1 MSSTPTL
8 LFLHGV
14 GGGDR
19 DEQWRAALER
29 SLQLIGYDDL
39 SDVVVR
45 APKYAHALRGTDDT
59 LKLPALTIKTQSGD
73 RARPQRRE
81 FERRIGALEVR
92 LGRHR
97 RGSGWAGG
105 DLVNQV
111 ALHVPTFVQASNYLT
126 KAHVRS
132 NVLHRVLTEVPAQ
145 GRLVVVAHSLGSV
158 IAADLVRRLP
168 ADVEVVGLVTIGSPL
183 AHPKFHVDKL
193 ASTLADPPANLGWWV
208 NFWNPADPVTT
219 HKGASAVF
227 PWLLDFRVQT
237 PVGPHVHDA
246 VTYLSNEVVA
256 SAIGYAIFGSQS
268 KALAVVGKGVDIP
281 LDAAEQLAVLALRYA
296 HLTAGLLKGDKSDRY
311 REALRQVQAQALN
324 QIIQRNTSQGR
335 PVPSVIA
342 ALAVDLSD
350 PDSQAPAPTVQYG
363 MSKSDALLPLLTI
376 AAANVLRPFEIAVP
390 TDTRREAMAT
400 LTTEM
405 GLGSQIG
412 SDVFAAA
419 ETARNE
425 LKGGANWVRWAAL
438 GLGAAAVI
446 AATGGLALAAAP
458 GVAGA
463 AAVTSALAAFGPGGM
478 IGGLLTAGTL
488 VSAGGGSLAIGL
500 ASSTTS
506 AATVEAVVE
515 SQVAVAELRRLQ
527 GIDQD
532 SATWH
537 DLVAIGEEL
546 RREHERLDE
555 ISDES
560 APTLKDLRLK
570 IQSVDRAI
578 GYLERQGLDGRSGG
592 A

>member
-1 MSSTPTL
+1 MSTRPTL

-19 DEQWRAALER
+19 DDHWRAALEQ

-39 SDVVVR
+39 GDVSVK
-45 APKYAHALRGTDDT
+45 APKYAHALRGADET

-73 RARPQRRE
+73 RARPQRRD

-92 LGRHR
+92 LGRHNQ
-97 RGSGWAGG
+97 GSGWVAG
-105 DLVNQV
+105 DLVNHV
-111 ALHVPTFVQASNYLT
+111 ALHVPAFVQATNYLT
-126 KAHVRS
+126 KGYVRS
-132 NVLHRVLTEVPAQ
+132 NVLHRILKDVPTQ
-145 GRLVVVAHSLGSV
+145 GRLVIVAHSLGSV
-158 IAADLVRRLP
+158 IAADLLRRLP
-168 ADVEVVGLVTIGSPL
+168 TGVEVEGLVTIGSPL

-219 HKGASAVF
+219 HKGASSAF
-227 PWLLDFRVQT
+227 PWLLDFRVRT
-237 PVGPHVHDA
+237 PVGPQVHGA

-256 SAIGYAIFGSQS
+256 SAIGYALFGSKS
-268 KALAVVGKGVDIP
+268 KALAIVDQGVDIP

-296 HLTAGLLKGDKSDRY
+296 HLTSGLLKGDKRDRY
-311 REALRQVQAQALN
+311 LAALRQVQAQTLD
-324 QIIQRNTSQGR
+324 QVIQRNTSQGR
-335 PVPSVIA
+335 PIPTAIA
-342 ALAVDLSD
+342 GLAVDLSD
-350 PDSQAPAPTVQYG
+350 PESEAPAPVMQYG
-363 MSKSDALLPLLTI
+363 MSKEDALLPLLTV

-390 TDTRREAMAT
+390 TESRREAMAT
-400 LTTEM
+400 LTLEM

-412 SDVFAAA
+412 TDVFAAA
-419 ETARNE
+419 ESARDE
-425 LKGGANWVRWAAL
+425 LKAGTNWVKWAAL
-438 GLGAAAVI
+438 GLGAAAVV

-488 VSAGGGSLAIGL
+488 VSAGGGGLAIGL

-515 SQVAVAELRRLQ
+515 SQLALAILRKLQ
-527 GIDQD
+527 GLERQP
-532 SATWH
+532 STWH
-537 DLVAIGEEL
+537 GLVEVGEEL
-546 RREHERLDE
+546 RREYERLDE
-555 ISDES
+555 VSDES

-570 IQSVDRAI
+570 IHAVDRAI
-578 GYLERQGLDGRSGG
+578 AYLEREGLDGRG
-592 A
+592 